1 MRNENAKELSGRKVL
16 VLGLGD
22 TGLSMAQWLARHGAG
37 LRVADTRERPPAL
50 DTLTVSVPGAEV
62 VTGPFKTL
70 RTIKEGDRVKPMS
83 EERRKALEAGE
94 AAASS

>member
-1 MRNENAKELSGRKVL
+1 
-16 VLGLGD
+16 
-22 TGLSMAQWLARHGAG
+22 
-37 LRVADTRERPPAL
+37 
-50 DTLTVSVPGAEV
+50 V

-83 EERRKALEAGE
+83 EERRKALEAE